1 MAKNSFKNERVLWL
15 LGSFI
20 FSSHYCFWTSSF
32 INSLY
37 NLQQNPMIF
46 LRKKKTNLY
55 TQWCNTPLFCVA
67 KLPIDSIQYMETY
80 SMGLCYA
87 KDGIN
92 IRWYEYFNSTTK
104 FDQSRNRDMRPVLC
118 FSLLWHNISRTRKF
132 IQKVLFQF
140 CSTCSTSGH
149 ALTKSK
155 LGFLFLFQWTWCH
168 FKNKFRQMNSP

>member
-1 MAKNSFKNERVLWL
+1 MC
-15 LGSFI
+15 GQ
-20 FSSHYCFWTSSF
+20 T
-32 INSLY
+32 
-37 NLQQNPMIF
+37 
-46 LRKKKTNLY
+46 
-55 TQWCNTPLFCVA
+55 
-67 KLPIDSIQYMETY
+67 PIDSIQYMETY

-118 FSLLWHNISRTRKF
+118 FSLWHDISRTRKF

-155 LGFLFLFQWTWCH
+155 LGFFSF
-168 FKNKFRQMNSP
+168 FREHDVTSKISFDKWILHNSFFFTKKGLHNTTSVDFTYCT